1 MHFSVYFG
9 IISGKE
15 KFMLIEFRTANCLS
29 FKDMAE
35 FSMLASN
42 DKTHKDNN
50 TFPVNNRRILKSAAV
65 YGANGSGKTN
75 FVRAIGFMRDLVLG
89 ESPIRNCAYKLDRT
103 MKDEPSFFEI
113 IFIKD
118 NIRYRYGFE
127 IDRKS
132 VLSEWLF
139 YVPTTREASLF
150 TREKQNITIG
160 RSFREGRILSDS
172 IKKDKLFLS
181 FVAQLNGASITQSI
195 MEWFKNVSVMS
206 GLDSD
211 LSNTT
216 DMILEEGK
224 SGKKRKKQV
233 LDILNRFDAQIEDI
247 AIEERYF
254 VPIAIPADL
263 EISDQARA
271 FIASVNTLFEKEGG
285 GKKMPPRVIIYRK
298 TYENGKELGIEEF
311 DLRQQESDGTK
322 KLFALA
328 GSLVQSLETGKTI
341 VVDELESKLH
351 PLVTKEIVKLFNSN
365 ISNKKNAQLIFTT
378 HDTNLLQ
385 GNHFRRDQIW
395 FTEKDKYGSSHLYS
409 LLEYKPRKD
418 ASFQKDYINGRYG
431 AIPYIGDFN
440 SL

>member
-1 MHFSVYFG
+1 
-9 IISGKE
+9 
-15 KFMLIEFRTANCLS
+15 MLIEFRTANFLS
-29 FKDMAE
+29 FKDMVE

-42 DKTHKDNN
+42 DKTHEDDN
-50 TFPVNNRRILKSAAV
+50 TFPINNRNRRILKSAAV

-75 FVRAIGFMRDLVLG
+75 FVQAIDFMRDLVLE

-103 MKDEPSFFEI
+103 MKDEPTFFEI
-113 IFIKD
+113 IFIKN

-139 YVPTTREASLF
+139 YVPTTKEASLF
-150 TREKQNITIG
+150 KREKQNITIS
-160 RSFREGRILSDS
+160 RSFREGNVLRDS
-172 IKKDKLFLS
+172 IKNDKLFLS

-195 MEWFKNVSVMS
+195 MEWFEGMSVMS
-206 GLDSD
+206 GLDSN
-211 LSNTT
+211 LSNTVN
-216 DMILEEGK
+216 MLLKEGK
-224 SGKKRKKQV
+224 SGKNRKKQV
-233 LDILNRFDAQIEDI
+233 LNILHKFDIQIEDI
-247 AIEERYF
+247 AIEERDF
-254 VPIAIPADL
+254 VPIAVPANL
-263 EISDQARA
+263 EMSDQMKAVIESINA
-271 FIASVNTLFEKEGG
+271 LLEKGG
-285 GKKMPPRVIIYRK
+285 GGKMPPRVITYRK
-298 TYENGKELGIEEF
+298 TYENGKESGIEDF
-311 DLRQQESDGTK
+311 DLRRQDSDGTK

-328 GSLVQSLETGKTI
+328 GSLAQSLETGKTI

-409 LLEYKPRKD
+409 LSEYKPRKD

>member
-1 MHFSVYFG
+1 
-9 IISGKE
+9 
-15 KFMLIEFRTANCLS
+15 MLIEFRTANFLS
-29 FKDMAE
+29 FKDMVE

-42 DKTHKDNN
+42 DKTHEDDN
-50 TFPVNNRRILKSAAV
+50 TFPINNRNRRILKSAAV

-75 FVRAIGFMRDLVLG
+75 FVQAIDFMRNLVL
-89 ESPIRNCAYKLDRT
+89 EEAPIRNCAYKLDRT
-103 MKDEPSFFEI
+103 MKDEPTFFEI
-113 IFIKD
+113 IFIKN

-139 YVPTTREASLF
+139 YVPTTKEASLF
-150 TREKQNITIG
+150 KREKQNITIS
-160 RSFREGRILSDS
+160 RSFREGNVLRDS
-172 IKKDKLFLS
+172 IKNDKLFLS

-195 MEWFKNVSVMS
+195 MEWFEGMSVMS
-206 GLDSD
+206 GLDSN
-211 LSNTT
+211 LSNTVN
-216 DMILEEGK
+216 MLLKEGK
-224 SGKKRKKQV
+224 SGKNRKKQV
-233 LDILNRFDAQIEDI
+233 LNILHKFDIQIEDI
-247 AIEERYF
+247 AIEERDF
-254 VPIAIPADL
+254 VPIAVPANL
-263 EISDQARA
+263 EMSDQMKAVIESINA
-271 FIASVNTLFEKEGG
+271 LLEKGG
-285 GKKMPPRVIIYRK
+285 GGKMPPRVITYRK
-298 TYENGKELGIEEF
+298 TYENGKESGIEDF
-311 DLRQQESDGTK
+311 DLRRQESDGTK

-328 GSLVQSLETGKTI
+328 GSLAQSLETGKTI

>member
-1 MHFSVYFG
+1 
-9 IISGKE
+9 
-15 KFMLIEFRTANCLS
+15 MLIEFRTANCLS

-160 RSFREGRILSDS
+160 RSFREGRRLSDS

-181 FVAQLNGASITQSI
+181 LVAELNGESMAQSI
-195 MEWFKNVSVMS
+195 IDWFKGMSVMS

-211 LSNTT
+211 LRNTT
-216 DMILEEGK
+216 KMLSEEGER
-224 SGKKRKKQV
+224 GEKRKKQI
-233 LDILNRFDAQIEDI
+233 LDILHRFDIQIEDI
-247 AIEERYF
+247 AIKEREF
-254 VPIAIPADL
+254 VPIVIPANL
-263 EISDQARA
+263 EISDRDRA
-271 FIASVNTLFEKEGG
+271 VIESLNTFFEKGSGEEL
-285 GKKMPPRVIIYRK
+285 PPRVIIYRK
-298 TYENGKELGIEEF
+298 TYENGKESSIEEF
-311 DLRQQESDGTK
+311 DLRRQESDGTK

-328 GSLVQSLETGKTI
+328 GSLARSLETGKTI

-351 PLVTKEIVKLFNSN
+351 PLVTKEIVKLFNSK

>member
-1 MHFSVYFG
+1 
-9 IISGKE
+9 
-15 KFMLIEFRTANCLS
+15 MLIEFRTANCLS

-160 RSFREGRILSDS
+160 RLFREGRILSDS

-216 DMILEEGK
+216 DMLLEEGK

-298 TYENGKELGIEEF
+298 TYENGKESGIEEF

-351 PLVTKEIVKLFNSN
+351 PLVTKEIVKLFNSKT
-365 ISNKKNAQLIFTT
+365 SNKKNAQLIFTT

>member
-1 MHFSVYFG
+1 
-9 IISGKE
+9 
-15 KFMLIEFRTANCLS
+15 MLIEFRTANCLS

-42 DKTHKDNN
+42 DKTNEDNN
-50 TFPVNNRRILKSAAV
+50 TFLVNNRRILKSAAV

-75 FVRAIGFMRDLVLG
+75 FVQAIDFMRDLVLE

-103 MKDEPSFFEI
+103 MKDEPTFFEI
-113 IFIKD
+113 IFIKN

-160 RSFREGRILSDS
+160 RSFREGRRLSDS

-181 FVAQLNGASITQSI
+181 LVAELNGESMAQSI
-195 MEWFKNVSVMS
+195 IDWFKGMSVMS

-211 LSNTT
+211 LRNTT
-216 DMILEEGK
+216 KMLSEEGER
-224 SGKKRKKQV
+224 GEKRKKQI
-233 LDILNRFDAQIEDI
+233 LDILHRFDIQIEDI
-247 AIEERYF
+247 AIKEREF
-254 VPIAIPADL
+254 VPIVIPANL
-263 EISDQARA
+263 EISDRDRA
-271 FIASVNTLFEKEGG
+271 VIDSLNTFFEKGSGEEL
-285 GKKMPPRVIIYRK
+285 PPRVIIYRK
-298 TYENGKELGIEEF
+298 TYENGKESSIEEF
-311 DLRQQESDGTK
+311 DLRRQESDGTK

-328 GSLVQSLETGKTI
+328 GSLARSLETGKTI

-351 PLVTKEIVKLFNSN
+351 PLVTKEIVKLFNSK

>member
-216 DMILEEGK
+216 DMLLEEGK

-298 TYENGKELGIEEF
+298 TYENGKESGIEEF

>member
-1 MHFSVYFG
+1 
-9 IISGKE
+9 
-15 KFMLIEFRTANCLS
+15 MLIEFRTANFLS
-29 FKDMAE
+29 FKDMVE

-42 DKTHKDNN
+42 DKTHEDDN
-50 TFPVNNRRILKSAAV
+50 TFPINNRNRRILKSAAV

-150 TREKQNITIG
+150 TREKQNITIS
-160 RSFREGRILSDS
+160 RSFREGKVLSDS

-195 MEWFKNVSVMS
+195 MEWFEDMSVMS

-216 DMILEEGK
+216 DMLLEEGK

-298 TYENGKELGIEEF
+298 TYENGKESGIEEF

>member
-1 MHFSVYFG
+1 
-9 IISGKE
+9 
-15 KFMLIEFRTANCLS
+15 
-29 FKDMAE
+29 
-35 FSMLASN
+35 MLASK
-42 DKTHKDNN
+42 DKTNEDSN
-50 TFPVNNRRILKSAAV
+50 TFLVNGTRFLKSAAI

-75 FVRAIGFMRDLVLG
+75 FVQAIDFMRDLVLG
-89 ESPIRNCAYKLDRT
+89 ISPVRDYTYRLDKT

-118 NIRYRYGFE
+118 DKRYRYGFE
-127 IDRKS
+127 LSRKS

-139 YVPTTREASLF
+139 YVPTTRETILF

-160 RSFREGRILSDS
+160 RSFKEGKVLSDS
-172 IKKDKLFLS
+172 VKSDKLFLS
-181 FVAQLNGASITQSI
+181 FVAQLDGAKIAQSI
-195 MEWFKNVSVMS
+195 IEWFKDMSVMS

-211 LSNTT
+211 VSDTVNILS
-216 DMILEEGK
+216 EKGK
-224 SGKKRKKQV
+224 SGEKRKRQV
-233 LDILNRFDAQIEDI
+233 LDILHRFDIQIEDI
-247 AIEERYF
+247 TIKERDF
-254 VPIAIPADL
+254 VPLVPPSDSDM
-263 EISDQARA
+263 SDQMKVV
-271 FIASVNTLFEKEGG
+271 IESLNTLMEKEGG
-285 GKKMPPRVIIYRK
+285 GKMPPQVVTHRK
-298 TYENGKELGIEEF
+298 TYENGKESGLEEF
-311 DLRQQESDGTK
+311 DLQRYESDGTK

-328 GSLVQSLETGKTI
+328 GSLAQSLETGQTI

-351 PLVTKEIVKLFNSN
+351 PLVTKEIVKLFNSK

-395 FTEKDKYGSSHLYS
+395 FTEKDKFGSSHLYS

-440 SL
+440 SLIG

>member
-1 MHFSVYFG
+1 
-9 IISGKE
+9 
-15 KFMLIEFRTANCLS
+15 MLIEFRTANCLS
-29 FKDMAE
+29 FKEMAE
-35 FSMLASN
+35 FSMLASK
-42 DKTHKDNN
+42 DKTNEDSN
-50 TFPVNNRRILKSAAV
+50 TFLVNGTRFLKSAAI

-75 FVRAIGFMRDLVLG
+75 FVQAIDFMRDLVLG
-89 ESPIRNCAYKLDRT
+89 ISPVRDYTYRLDKT

-118 NIRYRYGFE
+118 DKRYRYGFE
-127 IDRKS
+127 LSRKS

-139 YVPTTREASLF
+139 YVPTTRETILF

-160 RSFREGRILSDS
+160 RSFKEGKVLSDS
-172 IKKDKLFLS
+172 VKSDKLFLS
-181 FVAQLNGASITQSI
+181 FVAQLDGAKIAQSI
-195 MEWFKNVSVMS
+195 IEWFKDMSVMS

-211 LSNTT
+211 VSDTVNILS
-216 DMILEEGK
+216 EKGK
-224 SGKKRKKQV
+224 SGEKRKRQV
-233 LDILNRFDAQIEDI
+233 LDILHRFDIQIEDI
-247 AIEERYF
+247 TIKERDF
-254 VPIAIPADL
+254 VPLVPPSDSDM
-263 EISDQARA
+263 SDQMKVV
-271 FIASVNTLFEKEGG
+271 IESLNTLMEKEGG
-285 GKKMPPRVIIYRK
+285 GKMPPQVVTHRK
-298 TYENGKELGIEEF
+298 TYENGKESGLEEF
-311 DLRQQESDGTK
+311 DLQRYESDGTK

-328 GSLVQSLETGKTI
+328 GSLAQSLETGQTI

-351 PLVTKEIVKLFNSN
+351 PLVTKEIVKLFNSK

-395 FTEKDKYGSSHLYS
+395 FTEKDKFGSSHLYS

-440 SL
+440 SLIG

>member
-1 MHFSVYFG
+1 
-9 IISGKE
+9 
-15 KFMLIEFRTANCLS
+15 MLIEFRTANCLS

-42 DKTHKDNN
+42 DKTNEDNN
-50 TFPVNNRRILKSAAV
+50 TFLVNNRRILKSAAV

-75 FVRAIGFMRDLVLG
+75 FVQAIDFMRDLVLE
-89 ESPIRNCAYKLDRT
+89 ESPIRNCAFKLDRT
-103 MKDEPSFFEI
+103 MKDEPTFFEV
-113 IFIKD
+113 IFMKD

-127 IDRKS
+127 IDRNS

-139 YVPTTREASLF
+139 YVPTTKEASLF
-150 TREKQNITIG
+150 KREKQNITIS
-160 RSFREGRILSDS
+160 RSFREGKVLSDS
-172 IKKDKLFLS
+172 IKNDKLFLS

-195 MEWFKNVSVMS
+195 MEWFEDMSVMS

-211 LSNTT
+211 LSNTVN
-216 DMILEEGK
+216 MLLEEGK

-233 LDILNRFDAQIEDI
+233 IDILHKFDIQIEDI
-247 AIEERYF
+247 AIEERDF
-254 VPIAIPADL
+254 VPTVIPADL
-263 EISDQARA
+263 EISDQERA
-271 FIASVNTLFEKEGG
+271 VIESLNTFLEKEGG
-285 GKKMPPRVIIYRK
+285 GKMPPRVITYRK
-298 TYENGKELGIEEF
+298 TYKNGKELGIEEF
-311 DLRQQESDGTK
+311 DLRRQESDGTK

-328 GSLVQSLETGKTI
+328 GSLAQSLETGKTVI
-341 VVDELESKLH
+341 VDELESKLH

-385 GNHFRRDQIW
+385 GDHFRRDQIW

>member
-1 MHFSVYFG
+1 
-9 IISGKE
+9 
-15 KFMLIEFRTANCLS
+15 MLIEFRTANFLS
-29 FKDMAE
+29 FKDMVE

-42 DKTHKDNN
+42 DKTHEDDN
-50 TFPVNNRRILKSAAV
+50 TFPINNRNRRILKSAAV

-75 FVRAIGFMRDLVLG
+75 FVQAIDFMRDLVLE

-103 MKDEPSFFEI
+103 MKDEPTFFEI
-113 IFIKD
+113 IFIKN

-139 YVPTTREASLF
+139 YVPTTKEASLF
-150 TREKQNITIG
+150 KREKQNITIS
-160 RSFREGRILSDS
+160 RSFREGNVLRDS
-172 IKKDKLFLS
+172 IKNDKLFLS

-195 MEWFKNVSVMS
+195 MEWFEGMSVMS
-206 GLDSD
+206 GLDSN
-211 LSNTT
+211 LSNTVN
-216 DMILEEGK
+216 MLLKEGK
-224 SGKKRKKQV
+224 SGKNRKNQV
-233 LDILNRFDAQIEDI
+233 LNILHKFDIQIEDI
-247 AIEERYF
+247 AIEERDF
-254 VPIAIPADL
+254 VPIAVPANL
-263 EISDQARA
+263 EMSDQMKAVIESINA
-271 FIASVNTLFEKEGG
+271 LLEKGG
-285 GKKMPPRVIIYRK
+285 GGKMPPRVITYRK
-298 TYENGKELGIEEF
+298 TYENGKESGIEDF
-311 DLRQQESDGTK
+311 DLRRQESDGTK

-328 GSLVQSLETGKTI
+328 GSLAQSLETGKTI

>member
-9 IISGKE
+9 IVSGKE
-15 KFMLIEFRTANCLS
+15 KFMLIEFRTANFLS
-29 FKDMAE
+29 FKDMVE

-75 FVRAIGFMRDLVLG
+75 FVQAIDFMRDLVLG

-103 MKDEPSFFEI
+103 MKDEPTFFEI
-113 IFIKD
+113 IFMKD

-127 IDRKS
+127 IDRNS

-150 TREKQNITIG
+150 TREKQNITIS
-160 RSFREGRILSDS
+160 RSFREGKVLSDS
-172 IKKDKLFLS
+172 IKNDKLFLS

-195 MEWFKNVSVMS
+195 MEWFEDMSVMS

-211 LSNTT
+211 LSNTV
-216 DMILEEGK
+216 DMLLEEGK
-224 SGKKRKKQV
+224 RGKKRKKQV
-233 LDILNRFDAQIEDI
+233 LDILHRFDVQIEDI
-247 AIEERYF
+247 TIEERDF
-254 VPIAIPADL
+254 VPTAIPADL
-263 EISDQARA
+263 EISDQERA
-271 FIASVNTLFEKEGG
+271 VIESLNTLFEKEGG
-285 GKKMPPRVIIYRK
+285 GKMPPRVITYRK
-298 TYENGKELGIEEF
+298 TYENGKESGTEEF
-311 DLRQQESDGTK
+311 DLRRQESDGTK

-328 GSLVQSLETGKTI
+328 GSLAQSLETGKTI

>member
-1 MHFSVYFG
+1 
-9 IISGKE
+9 
-15 KFMLIEFRTANCLS
+15 MLIEFRTANFLS
-29 FKDMAE
+29 FKDMVE

-42 DKTHKDNN
+42 DKTHEDDN

-150 TREKQNITIG
+150 TREKQNITIS
-160 RSFREGRILSDS
+160 RSFREGKVLSDS
-172 IKKDKLFLS
+172 IKKDKLFLP

-216 DMILEEGK
+216 DMLLEEGK

-298 TYENGKELGIEEF
+298 TYENGKESGIEEF

-351 PLVTKEIVKLFNSN
+351 PLVTKEIVKLFNSK

>member
-1 MHFSVYFG
+1 
-9 IISGKE
+9 
-15 KFMLIEFRTANCLS
+15 MLIEFRTANCLS

-216 DMILEEGK
+216 DMLLEEGK

-298 TYENGKELGIEEF
+298 TYENGKESGIEEF

>member
-1 MHFSVYFG
+1 
-9 IISGKE
+9 
-15 KFMLIEFRTANCLS
+15 MLIEFRTANFLS
-29 FKDMAE
+29 FKDMVE

-75 FVRAIGFMRDLVLG
+75 FVRAIGFMRDIVLG

-160 RSFREGRILSDS
+160 RSFREGRRLSDS

-181 FVAQLNGASITQSI
+181 LVAELNGESMAQSI
-195 MEWFKNVSVMS
+195 IDWFKGMSVMS

-211 LSNTT
+211 LRNTT
-216 DMILEEGK
+216 KMLSEEGER
-224 SGKKRKKQV
+224 GEKRKKQI
-233 LDILNRFDAQIEDI
+233 LDILHRFDIQIEDI
-247 AIEERYF
+247 AIKEREF
-254 VPIAIPADL
+254 APIVIPANL
-263 EISDQARA
+263 EISDRDRA
-271 FIASVNTLFEKEGG
+271 VIDSLNTFFEKGSGEEL
-285 GKKMPPRVIIYRK
+285 PPRVIIYRK
-298 TYENGKELGIEEF
+298 TYENGKESSIEEF
-311 DLRQQESDGTK
+311 DLRRQESDGTK

-328 GSLVQSLETGKTI
+328 GSLARSLETGKTI

-351 PLVTKEIVKLFNSN
+351 PLVTKEIVKLFNSK

>member
-1 MHFSVYFG
+1 
-9 IISGKE
+9 
-15 KFMLIEFRTANCLS
+15 MLIEFRTANLLS
-29 FKDMAE
+29 FKDMVE

-42 DKTHKDNN
+42 DKTHEDDN

-150 TREKQNITIG
+150 TREKQNITIS
-160 RSFREGRILSDS
+160 RSFREGKVLSDS
-172 IKKDKLFLS
+172 IKKDKLFLP

-216 DMILEEGK
+216 DMLLEEGK

-298 TYENGKELGIEEF
+298 TYENGKESGIEEF

-351 PLVTKEIVKLFNSN
+351 PLVTKEIVKLFNSK

>member
-1 MHFSVYFG
+1 
-9 IISGKE
+9 
-15 KFMLIEFRTANCLS
+15 MLIEFRTANFLS
-29 FKDMAE
+29 FKDMVE

-42 DKTHKDNN
+42 DKTHEDDN

-150 TREKQNITIG
+150 TREKQNITIS
-160 RSFREGRILSDS
+160 RSFREGKVLSDS
-172 IKKDKLFLS
+172 IKKDKLFLP

-216 DMILEEGK
+216 DMLLEEGK

-298 TYENGKELGIEEF
+298 TYENGKESGIEEF

-351 PLVTKEIVKLFNSN
+351 PLVTKEIVKLFNSK
-365 ISNKKNAQLIFTT
+365 ISNKKNSQLIFTT

>member
-1 MHFSVYFG
+1 
-9 IISGKE
+9 
-15 KFMLIEFRTANCLS
+15 
-29 FKDMAE
+29 
-35 FSMLASN
+35 
-42 DKTHKDNN
+42 
-50 TFPVNNRRILKSAAV
+50 
-65 YGANGSGKTN
+65 
-75 FVRAIGFMRDLVLG
+75 
-89 ESPIRNCAYKLDRT
+89 
-103 MKDEPSFFEI
+103 
-113 IFIKD
+113 
-118 NIRYRYGFE
+118 
-127 IDRKS
+127 
-132 VLSEWLF
+132 
-139 YVPTTREASLF
+139 
-150 TREKQNITIG
+150 
-160 RSFREGRILSDS
+160 
-172 IKKDKLFLS
+172 
-181 FVAQLNGASITQSI
+181 
-195 MEWFKNVSVMS
+195 MS

-216 DMILEEGK
+216 DMLLEEGK

-233 LDILNRFDAQIEDI
+233 LDILHRFDVQIEDI
-247 AIEERYF
+247 AIEERDF

-263 EISDQARA
+263 EISDQVRA
-271 FIASVNTLFEKEGG
+271 FIESVNALLEKEGG
-285 GKKMPPRVIIYRK
+285 GKAPPRIITYRK
-298 TYENGKELGIEEF
+298 TYENGKESGIEEF
-311 DLRQQESDGTK
+311 DLRRQESDGTK

-328 GSLVQSLETGKTI
+328 GSLAQSLEIGKTI

-351 PLVTKEIVKLFNSN
+351 PLVTKKIVKLFNSN

>member
-1 MHFSVYFG
+1 
-9 IISGKE
+9 
-15 KFMLIEFRTANCLS
+15 MLIEFRTANCLS

-42 DKTHKDNN
+42 DKTNGDNN
-50 TFPVNNRRILKSAAV
+50 TFLVNNRRILKSAAV

-75 FVRAIGFMRDLVLG
+75 FVQAIDFMRNLVL
-89 ESPIRNCAYKLDRT
+89 EEAPIRNCAYKLDRT
-103 MKDEPSFFEI
+103 MKDEPTFFEI
-113 IFIKD
+113 IFMKD

-150 TREKQNITIG
+150 IREKQNITIG

-195 MEWFKNVSVMS
+195 IEWFEDMSVMS

-216 DMILEEGK
+216 DMLLEEGK

-271 FIASVNTLFEKEGG
+271 FIASVNALFEKEGG

-298 TYENGKELGIEEF
+298 TYEDGKELGIEEF

-351 PLVTKEIVKLFNSN
+351 PLVTKEIVKLFNSK

>member
-1 MHFSVYFG
+1 
-9 IISGKE
+9 
-15 KFMLIEFRTANCLS
+15 MLIEFRTANFLS
-29 FKDMAE
+29 FKDMVE

-75 FVRAIGFMRDLVLG
+75 FVRAIGFMRDIVLG

-160 RSFREGRILSDS
+160 RSFREGRRLSDS

-181 FVAQLNGASITQSI
+181 LVAELNGESMAQSI
-195 MEWFKNVSVMS
+195 IDWFKGMSVMS

-211 LSNTT
+211 LRNTT
-216 DMILEEGK
+216 KMLSEEGER
-224 SGKKRKKQV
+224 GEKRKKQI
-233 LDILNRFDAQIEDI
+233 LDILHRFDIQIEDI
-247 AIEERYF
+247 AIKEREF
-254 VPIAIPADL
+254 VPIVIPANL
-263 EISDQARA
+263 EISDRDRA
-271 FIASVNTLFEKEGG
+271 VIDSLNTFFEKGSGEEL
-285 GKKMPPRVIIYRK
+285 PPRVIIYRK
-298 TYENGKELGIEEF
+298 TYENGKESSIEEF
-311 DLRQQESDGTK
+311 DLRRQESDGTK

-328 GSLVQSLETGKTI
+328 GSLARSLETGKTI

-351 PLVTKEIVKLFNSN
+351 PLVTKEIVKLFNSK

-431 AIPYIGDFN
+431 AIPYNRGF
-440 SL
+440 

>member
-9 IISGKE
+9 IISG
-15 KFMLIEFRTANCLS
+15 RR
-29 FKDMAE
+29 
-35 FSMLASN
+35 N
-42 DKTHKDNN
+42 DKTNEDNN
-50 TFPVNNRRILKSAAV
+50 TFLVNNRRILKSAAV

-75 FVRAIGFMRDLVLG
+75 FVQAIDFMRDLVLE

-103 MKDEPSFFEI
+103 MKDEPTFFEI
-113 IFIKD
+113 IFIKN

-160 RSFREGRILSDS
+160 RSFREGRRLSDS

-181 FVAQLNGASITQSI
+181 LVAELNGESMAQSI
-195 MEWFKNVSVMS
+195 IDWFKGMSVMS

-211 LSNTT
+211 LRNTT
-216 DMILEEGK
+216 KMLSEEGER
-224 SGKKRKKQV
+224 GEKRKKQI
-233 LDILNRFDAQIEDI
+233 LDILHRFDIQIEDI
-247 AIEERYF
+247 AIKEREF
-254 VPIAIPADL
+254 VPIVIPANL
-263 EISDQARA
+263 EISDRDRA
-271 FIASVNTLFEKEGG
+271 VIDSLNTFFEKGSGEEL
-285 GKKMPPRVIIYRK
+285 PPRVIIYRK
-298 TYENGKELGIEEF
+298 TYENGKESSIEEF
-311 DLRQQESDGTK
+311 DLRRQESDGTK

-328 GSLVQSLETGKTI
+328 GSLARSLETGKTI

-351 PLVTKEIVKLFNSN
+351 PLVTKEIVKLFNSK

>member
-1 MHFSVYFG
+1 
-9 IISGKE
+9 
-15 KFMLIEFRTANCLS
+15 MLIEFRTANFLS
-29 FKDMAE
+29 FKDMVE

-75 FVRAIGFMRDLVLG
+75 FVRAIGFMRDIVLG

-160 RSFREGRILSDS
+160 RSFREGRRLSDS

-181 FVAQLNGASITQSI
+181 LVAELNGESMAQSI
-195 MEWFKNVSVMS
+195 IDWFKGMSVMS

-211 LSNTT
+211 LRNTT
-216 DMILEEGK
+216 KMLSEEGER
-224 SGKKRKKQV
+224 GEKRKKQI
-233 LDILNRFDAQIEDI
+233 LDILHRFDIQIEDI
-247 AIEERYF
+247 AIKEREF
-254 VPIAIPADL
+254 VPIVIPANL
-263 EISDQARA
+263 EISDRDRA
-271 FIASVNTLFEKEGG
+271 VIDSLNTFFEKGSGEEL
-285 GKKMPPRVIIYRK
+285 PPRVIIYRK
-298 TYENGKELGIEEF
+298 TYENGKESSIEEF
-311 DLRQQESDGTK
+311 DLRRQESDGTK

-328 GSLVQSLETGKTI
+328 GSLARSLETGKTI

-351 PLVTKEIVKLFNSN
+351 PLVTKEIVKLFNSK

>member
-1 MHFSVYFG
+1 
-9 IISGKE
+9 
-15 KFMLIEFRTANCLS
+15 MLIEFRTANFLS
-29 FKDMAE
+29 FKDMVE

-75 FVRAIGFMRDLVLG
+75 FVRAIGFMRDIVLG

-160 RSFREGRILSDS
+160 RSFREGRRLSDS

-181 FVAQLNGASITQSI
+181 LVVELNGESMAQSI
-195 MEWFKNVSVMS
+195 IDWFKGMSVMS

-211 LSNTT
+211 LRNTT
-216 DMILEEGK
+216 KMLSEEGER
-224 SGKKRKKQV
+224 GEKRKKQI
-233 LDILNRFDAQIEDI
+233 LDILHRFDIQIEDI
-247 AIEERYF
+247 AIKEREF
-254 VPIAIPADL
+254 VPIVIPANL
-263 EISDQARA
+263 EISDRDRA
-271 FIASVNTLFEKEGG
+271 VIDSLNTFFEKGSGEEL
-285 GKKMPPRVIIYRK
+285 PPRVIIYRK
-298 TYENGKELGIEEF
+298 TYENGKESSIEEF
-311 DLRQQESDGTK
+311 DLRRQESDGTK

-328 GSLVQSLETGKTI
+328 GSLARSLETGKTI

-351 PLVTKEIVKLFNSN
+351 PLVTKEIVKLFNSK

>member
-1 MHFSVYFG
+1 
-9 IISGKE
+9 
-15 KFMLIEFRTANCLS
+15 MLIEFRTANFLS
-29 FKDMAE
+29 FKDMVE

-42 DKTHKDNN
+42 DKTHEDDN

-103 MKDEPSFFEI
+103 MKDESSFFEI

-150 TREKQNITIG
+150 TREKQNITIS
-160 RSFREGRILSDS
+160 RSFREGKVLSDS
-172 IKKDKLFLS
+172 IKKDKLFLP

-216 DMILEEGK
+216 DMLLEEGK

-298 TYENGKELGIEEF
+298 TYENGKESGIEEF

-351 PLVTKEIVKLFNSN
+351 PLVTKEIVKLFNSK